1 MRPIPRLLLAALLA
15 GCGLASAAAPSDPAI
30 IQVEKLDAALLESMQ
45 AGGHADI
52 AARSARLAP
61 VIRQVFDLR
70 AMTGFSVGPSWGI
83 FSPEQQLD
91 TIEAFTRLTVVSYAH
106 NFHEF
111 SGEHFEIDPNVAL
124 RGVDKVVQ
132 TQLIVP
138 NKAPVSLM
146 YRMRESGGA
155 WKVIDI
161 YYGAV
166 SQLTIRRSDFAGPVS
181 SGGAA
186 GLIAHLNT
194 LSDDLTK

>member
-1 MRPIPRLLLAALLA
+1 MWSLPKLLLAVSIACCVAATARAA
-15 GCGLASAAAPSDPAI
+15 GDPAI
-30 IQVEKLDAALLESMQ
+30 VQVEKFDAALLESMR
-45 AGGHADI
+45 AGAHSDV

-61 VIRQVFDLR
+61 VIKQVFDLR
-70 AMTGFSVGPSWGI
+70 AMTGFAVGPSWAV
-83 FSPEQQLD
+83 FSPEQQQD
-91 TIEAFTRLTVVSYAH
+91 AVDAFTRLTIVSYAH

-111 SGEHFEIDPNVAL
+111 GGERFEIDPNVTL

-132 TQLIVP
+132 TQLIP
-138 NKAPVSLM
+138 PGKAPVSLI
-146 YRMRESGGA
+146 YRMRESGGVL
-155 WKVIDI
+155 KVIDI

-194 LSDDLTK
+194 LSDDLSK